1 MTEKK
6 DYKFKWI
13 FYIIYATISALF
25 MAIDYADD
33 ENLRIKINLVLVF
46 LVVAFFVTF
55 FRLILEVFIVRF
67 SAWCF
72 KAQNVDSRQVLSDY
86 LYLSIIPASANLV
99 GLLVQILFLQGE
111 NALYQ
116 TIWLTVTQSVF
127 YVLLYRRIA
136 KQTVPMGLKLVLIA
150 YYVVYVLIQTFSLI

>member
-6 DYKFKWI
+6 NYKYKWI
-13 FYIIYATISALF
+13 FYIIYAAISALF
-25 MAIDYADD
+25 MASDYTYNQ
-33 ENLRIKINLVLVF
+33 NLQVKINLVLVF
-46 LVVAFFVTF
+46 LVVAFFVTS

-72 KAQNVDSRQVLSDY
+72 KAQNVDGRRVLSDY
-86 LYLSIIPASANLV
+86 LYLSIVPASANLV
-99 GLLVQILFLQGE
+99 GFLVQILFLQGE

-127 YVLLYRRIA
+127 YALLYRRIV